1 MENDENIYL
10 NKLFFI
16 RDDRYNWMKAIENAS
31 YFKLRE
37 TVLRLQREIAN
48 YKMDTPKPLPTPQ
61 KKVEIIDEEKLRKS
75 IETVTNSIPDDLINF
90 GIVCSLFLKFFF
102 SQLYF
107 FFKKKKKLNR

>member
-1 MENDENIYL
+1 
-10 NKLFFI
+10 
-16 RDDRYNWMKAIENAS
+16 MKAIENAS

-90 GIVCSLFLKFFF
+90 GILCLFITFF
-102 SQLYF
+102 SFLNFF
-107 FFKKKKKLNR
+107 FFKKKLNR